1 MPTIKSKLMP
11 SAQPSEE
18 TKAELLKQINAPA
31 GTNIQLMVLEV
42 DYDRKKLYVCLSG
55 GNIVDGEPHF
65 TVTGK
70 AAFEALCNVQTINE
84 KLTIQQIV
92 IGETPLKNKVKS
104 TLKNAP
110 ANSSICFIG
119 DMQGELDG
127 VLIDIFNISK

>member
-1 MPTIKSKLMP
+1 MTTIKSKLIP
-11 SAQPSEE
+11 GAQPSEE
-18 TKAELLKQINAPA
+18 TKTELLKRINAPV

-55 GNIVDGEPHF
+55 GDIVDGEPNF
-65 TVTGK
+65 TLTGK
-70 AAFEALCNVQTINE
+70 AAFEALCNVQTVNE
-84 KLTIQQIV
+84 TLTIQHVV
-92 IGETPLKNKVKS
+92 IGETPLKSKVKS

-127 VLIDIFNISK
+127 VLSDIFNISK

>member
-1 MPTIKSKLMP
+1 MPTIKSKLIP
-11 SAQPSEE
+11 GALPSEE
-18 TKAELLKQINAPA
+18 TKAELLKAINAPA
-31 GTNIQLMVLEV
+31 DANIQLMVLEV

-55 GNIVDGEPHF
+55 GDVIDGEPSF
-65 TVTGK
+65 TLTGK

-84 KLTIQQIV
+84 TLTIQHVV

-110 ANSSICFIG
+110 ANSSICFVG

-127 VLIDIFNISK
+127 VLSAIFNISQ

>member
-11 SAQPSEE
+11 NAQPSEE

-55 GNIVDGEPHF
+55 GAVVDGEARF
-65 TVTGK
+65 TLTGR
-70 AAFEALCNVQTINE
+70 AAYEALCSISTISDT
-84 KLTIQQIV
+84 LTIQQIS
-92 IGETPLKNKVKS
+92 ISETPLKTKVKS
-104 TLKNAP
+104 ALKKAP
-110 ANSSICFIG
+110 ANSCICFIG

-127 VLIDIFNISK
+127 VLSDVFNISK